1 MLNGERRRKFHK
13 LRRIS
18 ITTIWIIS
26 VVLPTLPLI
35 ASFLKMRELY
45 MFVRLFNLNCFGTL
59 PFIGITTMYGIL
71 IWKIKKKRS
80 EKKHLVKE
88 KITGSER
95 EASERRMVVVVQ
107 RLIVVLLICY
117 VPYLVYKQ
125 YAYGVITNRPDHK
138 MYIEVKWVLYLN
150 SKKVFVE

>member
-1 MLNGERRRKFHK
+1 
-13 LRRIS
+13 
-18 ITTIWIIS
+18 
-26 VVLPTLPLI
+26 
-35 ASFLKMRELY
+35 
-45 MFVRLFNLNCFGTL
+45 
-59 PFIGITTMYGIL
+59 MYGIL

>member
-26 VVLPTLPLI
+26 FVLPTLPLI
-35 ASFLKMRELY
+35 ASFLEMRELY

-59 PFIGITTMYGIL
+59 PVIGITTMYGIL

-80 EKKHLVKE
+80 EKKHLVKGKSE
-88 KITGSER
+88 GSDR

-125 YAYGVITNRPDHK
+125 YAYGIITNRPDHK
-138 MYIEVKWVLYLN
+138 MYIEVR
-150 SKKVFVE
+150 